1 MTTPAG
7 FTEQPKRS
15 SARGATTGLP
25 HPHTTTTT
33 PTTTA
38 QPTAVDTTKTQERP

>member
-25 HPHTTTTT
+25 HPHTTT
-33 PTTTA
+33 PTTA

>member
-1 MTTPAG
+1 MTTTAG

-33 PTTTA
+33 A

>member
-1 MTTPAG
+1 MPTTAG

-33 PTTTA
+33 PT